1 MVAFSHFI
9 FIILI
14 IAYALAYNR
23 YVHQSKAAYYYA
35 GACGYGSLAL
45 NFNGGFLAAR
55 VSSCFK
61 DGAGYGACFQIWCK
75 NSDLCSKSGTK
86 VMLMDLN
93 TNTDTDFVLSNKA
106 FKDMAKRGKDRDILK
121 LVTTDMDY
129 K

>member
-1 MVAFSHFI
+1 M
-9 FIILI
+9 LI
-14 IAYALAYNR
+14 ISYALPYDCC
-23 YVHQSKAAYYYA
+23 VHQSKAAYYYA

-61 DGAGYGACFQIWCK
+61 DGAGCGTCFQIRCK
-75 NSDLCSKSGTK
+75 NSDLCSKSGTN

-93 TNTDTDFVLSNKA
+93 TNTHTDFVLSNKA
-106 FKDMAKRGKDRDILK
+106 FKAMDKLGKDRDILK
-121 LVTTDMDY
+121 LGIADVEY